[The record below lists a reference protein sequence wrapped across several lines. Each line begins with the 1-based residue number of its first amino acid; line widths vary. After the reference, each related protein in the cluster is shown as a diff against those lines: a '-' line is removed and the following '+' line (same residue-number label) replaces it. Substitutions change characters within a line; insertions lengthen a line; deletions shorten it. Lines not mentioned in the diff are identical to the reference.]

1 MSRKILRFS
10 GQSRSYGQGGK
21 TKVKLSS
28 GVDLSKERA
37 VKEYRRQ
44 HDLCYTC
51 SEKFDLEITNAT

>member
-1 MSRKILRFS
+1 
-10 GQSRSYGQGGK
+10 
-21 TKVKLSS
+21 VKLSS